1 MNDLQDK
8 IVHFAIIFT
17 GIVLYGLLMGLVK
30 GQYSI
35 DFESILDVLKPFIS
49 PIYTYDFFIEVMSRD
64 YFINDHLILDK
75 TYISLAV
82 VIAFYSPILSFFIIV
97 ANLLKFDVEKL
108 MLGYLFIPMGISIA
122 FLWTLIVCSVIFSI
136 APTLIKGFFN
146 G

>member
-17 GIVLYGLLMGLVK
+17 GIVLWGVGMGFVK

-35 DFESILDVLKPFIS
+35 DFDSILGILKPFLS

-75 TYISLAV
+75 TYISLAI
-82 VIAFYSPILSFFIIV
+82 VIAFYSPILSLFIIV